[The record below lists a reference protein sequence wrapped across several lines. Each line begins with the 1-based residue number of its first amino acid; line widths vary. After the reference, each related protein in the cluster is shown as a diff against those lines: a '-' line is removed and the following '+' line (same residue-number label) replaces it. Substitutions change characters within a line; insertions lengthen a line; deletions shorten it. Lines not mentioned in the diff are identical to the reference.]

1 MNCRVHWWCLFAAM
15 IGFAITGCSKPLDP
29 SFFSGTW
36 KPPDNVS
43 GVGMMFIDIPR
54 GKVVLG
60 LGVRPRE
67 FVVTQVTRVEGGFH
81 LRLKHREFEGVV
93 QEFSFQQVSDGHMR
107 ITDEVGD
114 SDVWSRVEASG
125 LQDHRGSGV
134 RGGVGAS
141 SGDIEI
147 NWP

>member
-1 MNCRVHWWCLFAAM
+1 MLAAM
-15 IGFAITGCSKPLDP
+15 IGCVIAGCTKPVDP

-43 GVGMMFIDIPR
+43 GVGTMFIDIPR

-93 QEFSFQQVSDGHMR
+93 QELSFRRVGDGHMR

-114 SDVWSRVEASG
+114 SDVWSRVEGTA
-125 LQDHRGSGV
+125 LRD
-134 RGGVGAS
+134 
-141 SGDIEI
+141 D
-147 NWP
+147 P